1 MRLALFDLDNTLI
14 AGDSD
19 YSWGEFL
26 ISIGA
31 VDEKKHR
38 AENDRYLRAY
48 TTGELDV
55 AEYQAFC
62 VAPLAKAS
70 REQLDTWH
78 RQFMREV
85 IEPLM
90 LPKAQALLAE
100 HRARGD
106 YLMIITAT
114 NRFVTEPIAEALGAD
129 ELIAIDLET
138 DDTGRY
144 TGRISGVPSFQEGK
158 VIRLEAWLEEHPEIE
173 RGGIYCYTDSHNDL
187 PLLEYVDHP
196 IAVDPDPT
204 LADTARARGWPIIS
218 LRR

>member
-19 YSWGEFL
+19 YCWGEFL

-38 AENDRYLRAY
+38 AENDRYLQAY
-48 TTGELDV
+48 TAGTLDID
-55 AEYQAFC
+55 EYHAFC
-62 VAPLAKAS
+62 IAPLVNAPRA
-70 REQLDTWH
+70 QLDAWH
-78 RQFMREV
+78 RQFMQEV
-85 IEPLM
+85 IAPLM
-90 LPKAQALLAE
+90 LPRAQALMAE

-114 NRFVTEPIAEALGAD
+114 NRFVTEPIAAALNAD

-138 DDTGRY
+138 DAAGRY
-144 TGRISGVPSFQEGK
+144 TGRISGVPSFQAGK
-158 VIRLEAWLEEHPEIE
+158 VTRLEAWLDQHPDIE
-173 RGGIYCYTDSHNDL
+173 RTGIHGYSDSHNDL

-196 IAVDPDPT
+196 VAVDPDPT
-204 LADTARARGWPIIS
+204 LADVARARGWPIIS
-218 LRR
+218 LR